1 MKKFFITI
9 GALSLISVS
18 FAQTAINTTSVPQK
32 TVLVTKTE
40 KDKVQEFHNQ
50 VKTKIEKHRLEMK
63 SKKESL
69 EQEKENLKNEIQQ
82 NKVNGKLT
90 EEQKAT
96 FKSKL
101 ENIENRSTELRKENI
116 LFLEKIDKEREEF
129 FKSLK
134 AK

>member
-63 SKKESL
+63 SKKEAL
-69 EQEKENLKNEIQQ
+69 EKEKETLKNEIQQ